1 MNKQAN
7 IEVET
12 DIVDDA
18 LSEMVRTGRVLLTKD
33 DEGRDVFTLVD
44 PS

>member
-7 IEVET
+7 IEAES
-12 DIVDDA
+12 DIVDLA
-18 LSEMVRTGRVLLTKD
+18 LLEMVRTGRVVRTKD
-33 DEGRDVFTLVD
+33 AEGRDVFTLVD